1 MAEVCESAA
10 AVVKDTPSRRKRKA
24 SVEAE
29 GPALDDL
36 LCSKGGGSGP
46 AEGELASFGGESKSR
61 TRTAD
66 DCTATPIGSSASAR
80 RARVSFGHVQ
90 IRTHDVEMWGGGGV
104 PADDGPPLGLGWGV
118 KEEREVDIDA
128 FEGERE
134 GARTPK
140 DSYCMVGCVEAQ
152 KRQEMLVASGCTP
165 KQIKAVT
172 KQVAQLN
179 QDRWQASELLFGDA
193 WLFRAPRHSDNG
205 ELLAMLGQPECHGSE
220 LSAAN
225 WHSAEACARELAQSL
240 RVQVE
245 TLYSPSSS
253 EVGEAKRGHRRVGGS
268 GSGSGD
274 VHGGEGHSEV
284 LSRGREDKGACKYR
298 YQDEGE
304 ETGEEAGEE
313 EEGEEEEEEE
323 EEGEILWTA
332 CSEAMQALKSPL
344 VLLIRCD
351 QAYDGALNMLG
362 RLVGCAANAHIA
374 TQVRATSR
382 CRALS
387 VRSPCALRAAR
398 RFPSRRLPSRRKHIP
413 TCVPPECQHACL
425 PPGLVRMRAFL
436 LVSFPQA
443 SLLTVRCA
451 VSARGECRYCKRRAP
466 R

>member
-1 MAEVCESAA
+1 
-10 AVVKDTPSRRKRKA
+10 
-24 SVEAE
+24 
-29 GPALDDL
+29 
-36 LCSKGGGSGP
+36 
-46 AEGELASFGGESKSR
+46 
-61 TRTAD
+61 
-66 DCTATPIGSSASAR
+66 
-80 RARVSFGHVQ
+80 
-90 IRTHDVEMWGGGGV
+90 
-104 PADDGPPLGLGWGV
+104 
-118 KEEREVDIDA
+118 
-128 FEGERE
+128 
-134 GARTPK
+134 
-140 DSYCMVGCVEAQ
+140 MVGCVEAQ

-313 EEGEEEEEEE
+313 AVAHPMIPG
-323 EEGEILWTA
+323 GDVDFAFATGYGQVQILVRLTQPWVRPAFTA
-332 CSEAMQALKSPL
+332 VSP
-344 VLLIRCD
+344 
-351 QAYDGALNMLG
+351 
-362 RLVGCAANAHIA
+362 
-374 TQVRATSR
+374 TSSRATGSNTP
-382 CRALS
+382 AGGGSQDL
-387 VRSPCALRAAR
+387 
-398 RFPSRRLPSRRKHIP
+398 
-413 TCVPPECQHACL
+413 
-425 PPGLVRMRAFL
+425 
-436 LVSFPQA
+436 
-443 SLLTVRCA
+443 
-451 VSARGECRYCKRRAP
+451 
-466 R
+466 

>member
-10 AVVKDTPSRRKRKA
+10 AVVKDTPSRRKRKT
-24 SVEAE
+24 SEEAE

-104 PADDGPPLGLGWGV
+104 PADDGPPLGMGWGV

-152 KRQEMLVASGCTP
+152 KRQEMLVASGSTL

-205 ELLAMLGQPECHGSE
+205 ELLAMLGQPECHGCE

-284 LSRGREDKGACKYR
+284 PPRGRVNKGACKYQ

-313 EEGEEEEEEE
+313 EVGEEEEEEE
-323 EEGEILWTA
+323 VVVVEEGEILWTA

-387 VRSPCALRAAR
+387 MRRAACRRVVCRRVENTWQHALRVPACVPSSWSRSP
-398 RFPSRRLPSRRKHIP
+398 
-413 TCVPPECQHACL
+413 
-425 PPGLVRMRAFL
+425 GL
-436 LVSFPQA
+436 
-443 SLLTVRCA
+443 
-451 VSARGECRYCKRRAP
+451 AP
-466 R
+466 

>member
-10 AVVKDTPSRRKRKA
+10 AVVKDTPSRRKRKT

-66 DCTATPIGSSASAR
+66 DCTATPIGNSASAR

-152 KRQEMLVASGCTP
+152 KRQEMLVASGTSL
-165 KQIKAVT
+165 KHIKAVT

-387 VRSPCALRAAR
+387 VRSPCGA
-398 RFPSRRLPSRRKHIP
+398 PLP
-413 TCVPPECQHACL
+413 VA
-425 PPGLVRMRAFL
+425 
-436 LVSFPQA
+436 SF
-443 SLLTVRCA
+443 A
-451 VSARGECRYCKRRAP
+451 VA
-466 R
+466 